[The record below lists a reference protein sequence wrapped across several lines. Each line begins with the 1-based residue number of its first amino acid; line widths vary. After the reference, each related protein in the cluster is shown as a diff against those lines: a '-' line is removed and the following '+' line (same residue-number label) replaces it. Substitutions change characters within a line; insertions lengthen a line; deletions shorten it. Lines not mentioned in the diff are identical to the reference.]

1 MNVATLPLPKKHYL
15 LVYHLNF
22 LLNPIVAQEM
32 LEHENTATSSTQT
45 YILKCS
51 RLFQILNSE
60 DPIKVIE
67 DPRIKELEDIN
78 NWFKIWLNSLV
89 LF

>member
-1 MNVATLPLPKKHYL
+1 
-15 LVYHLNF
+15 
-22 LLNPIVAQEM
+22 M

-78 NWFKIWLNSLV
+78 NWFKIRKGYNGIPLHVMEQPPIFFALAYRVSDAYIYQ
-89 LF
+89 

>member
-1 MNVATLPLPKKHYL
+1 MK
-15 LVYHLNF
+15 
-22 LLNPIVAQEM
+22 I
-32 LEHENTATSSTQT
+32 TATSSTQT

-78 NWFKIWLNSLV
+78 NWFKIWQNTVKTQYLEFAMKFGAYSIHLQNGTVFL
-89 LF
+89 LYFAKF

>member
-1 MNVATLPLPKKHYL
+1 MRVNLAVHA
-15 LVYHLNF
+15 
-22 LLNPIVAQEM
+22 LNPIVAQEM

-51 RLFQILNSE
+51 RLFQIFNSE
-60 DPIKVIE
+60 DPFKVIE

-78 NWFKIWLNSLV
+78 NWFKIWKKYSKNTVPLCK
-89 LF
+89 

>member
-1 MNVATLPLPKKHYL
+1 
-15 LVYHLNF
+15 
-22 LLNPIVAQEM
+22 M

-78 NWFKIWLNSLV
+78 NWFKI
-89 LF
+89 

>member
-1 MNVATLPLPKKHYL
+1 MRVNLAVHI
-15 LVYHLNF
+15 F
-22 LLNPIVAQEM
+22 NPIVAQEM
-32 LEHENTATSSTQT
+32 LEHENNVTSSTQT

-60 DPIKVIE
+60 DPIKVID

-78 NWFKIWLNSLV
+78 NWFKIWQNTV
-89 LF
+89 KTQ

>member
-1 MNVATLPLPKKHYL
+1 MKN
-15 LVYHLNF
+15 
-22 LLNPIVAQEM
+22 
-32 LEHENTATSSTQT
+32 ENTATSSTQT

-78 NWFKIWLNSLV
+78 NWFKIWQNAHDCRHKV
-89 LF
+89 LSGVKTRTRQCLDLSVAV